1 MPPRPALHSISRL
14 EVQASIERDSIPKVK
29 LWHPPGPFDLNRGRH
44 RAARGFTLIEL
55 LVVLA
60 IGALLLA
67 IAVPS
72 YKSYVQN
79 GNVAAATADIM
90 KIATAIGQYETTHNL
105 SPPANLAAIGADKM
119 LDPWG
124 RPYVYLSF
132 TGLSG
137 NGQMRKDK
145 NLVPI
150 NTQYDLYS
158 LGADG
163 QSSPPLTASV
173 SQDDVILANDG
184 NYIGLASKY

>member
-1 MPPRPALHSISRL
+1 MNF
-14 EVQASIERDSIPKVK
+14 
-29 LWHPPGPFDLNRGRH
+29 WNPPGLCAGNVGR
-44 RAARGFTLIEL
+44 RCAALGFTLIEL

-60 IGALLLA
+60 MGAILLA

-72 YKSYVQN
+72 YESYTQKAD
-79 GNVAAATADIM
+79 VASATADIM
-90 KIATAIGQYETTHNL
+90 KIATAIGQYETVHNL
-105 SPPANLAAIGADKM
+105 SPPPNLAAIGADTM

-132 TGLSG
+132 AGLNG

-150 NTQYDLYS
+150 NTEYDLYS
-158 LGADG
+158 VGADG
-163 QSSPPLTASV
+163 RSKPPLTASV